1 MTTDQLLLA
10 AAVMMAVT
18 AIAIGLARRLNLG
31 SIAALLAVGIVLGP
45 ESPLPLLASHVGD
58 LRAMGEIGVMLLLFL
73 VGLDTQPSS
82 LWSMRRLVFGF
93 GSIEYGAASVAIAVF
108 LLVFAHLSW
117 QSALVIG
124 LGLAMSS
131 SAIPLPILE
140 ARDEAMSAHGRVT
153 VAADIL
159 QSLMVIPVLAL
170 IPLLGAQSAF
180 GSGGLK
186 APKLA
191 EVLAVLAAVVALGRI
206 VVPYWLAVT
215 ARSIGTG
222 AFPLVV
228 LASVFASGWM
238 MHQSGI
244 AEALG
249 AFMMGVLL
257 STSTYA
263 PQVKAAVTP
272 ARHVLLGVFF
282 VAMGMAIDLKEVA
295 LFRGE
300 VLFYVTVVLGIKVIV
315 GYVVARAF
323 HVDRKASLLSAL
335 LLMPLDEIAFV
346 VFASARQYGLLNAH
360 AHTLAL
366 LAISLSFIVSPIAI
380 NIGFRIASWR
390 RRAPGPA
397 SPDPQHP
404 ESVAGRVV
412 VVGLGTVG
420 AATGALLAATGI
432 DFVCFDSDPRRVE
445 GARRRGWLVGSDDVT
460 DLAFAR
466 AARLTRATAIVVTL
480 EDYEAVKRVLTSARD
495 SAPSVPVIAAVD
507 FVSQRDELA
516 RLDIGDSV
524 ALVPEGLA
532 AFGRAVLGLLAI
544 QPARVQS
551 VIDDQKARDFGAYR
565 GPAGASQPDG
575 SSRMVSIASPRVV
588 ETDVGL

>member
-73 VGLDTQPSS
+73 VGLEMQPSS

-93 GSIEYGAASVAIAVF
+93 GSIEYGVASVAIAAF
-108 LLVFAHLSW
+108 LIVVAQLSW

-140 ARDEAMSAHGRVT
+140 ARDEEMSTHGRVT

-159 QSLMVIPVLAL
+159 QGLMVIPVLAL
-170 IPLLGAQSAF
+170 IPLLGAHSVF
-180 GSGGLK
+180 GGTGLK
-186 APKLA
+186 TPKVA

-238 MHQSGI
+238 MHQMGI

-257 STSTYA
+257 STSAYS
-263 PQVKAAVTP
+263 PQVRAAVTP
-272 ARHVLLGVFF
+272 ARHVLLGMFF
-282 VAMGMAIDLKEVA
+282 VAMGMSIDLKEVA
-295 LFRGE
+295 LFHGE

-315 GYVVARAF
+315 GYVIARAF
-323 HVDRKASLLSAL
+323 HVDRKASLLSAM

-380 NIGFRIASWR
+380 NVGFRIASWR
-390 RRAPGPA
+390 RRAPRVA

-412 VVGLGTVG
+412 VVGMGTVG
-420 AATGALLAATGI
+420 SATGALLVATGI

-445 GARRRGWLVGSDDVT
+445 SALRRGWPVATSDVADG
-460 DLAFAR
+460 AFPR
-466 AARLTRATAIVVTL
+466 ASAIIVAL
-480 EDYEAVKRVLTSARD
+480 EDFEAVKRVLTTARD
-495 SAPSVPVIAAVD
+495 SAPRVPVIAAVE
-507 FVSQRDELA
+507 FVSQRNELA
-516 RLDIGDSV
+516 RLGIGDSV

-532 AFGRAVLGLLAI
+532 AFGRAVLGLLAV
-544 QPARVQS
+544 QPNRAQS
-551 VIDDQKARDFGAYR
+551 VIDDQKERDFGAHQAR
-565 GPAGASQPDG
+565 AGGSHLDGPV
-575 SSRMVSIASPRVV
+575 RMASIASPGVV
-588 ETDVGL
+588 EAGDGL